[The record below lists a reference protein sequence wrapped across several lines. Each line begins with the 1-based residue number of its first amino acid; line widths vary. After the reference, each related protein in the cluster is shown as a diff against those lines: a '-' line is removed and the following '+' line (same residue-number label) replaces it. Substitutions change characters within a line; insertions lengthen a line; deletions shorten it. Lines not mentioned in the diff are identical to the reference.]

1 MRAIWTGAVSFGL
14 VNVPVRLYAATEN
27 HDIRF
32 HQVHE
37 ADGGRIRQKRVC
49 SVCGEEVQ
57 YSEIAKGYETEDGQ
71 LIMLD
76 DDDLATLPV
85 ASGHEIDVVQFVP
98 SDQIDALLLDKSY
111 YLEPENKAVKP
122 YALLR
127 EALRETD
134 RMAVV
139 KVALRQRE
147 TLALLRVRDEAI
159 VLQTMLWP
167 DEVREPEFETLRTEV
182 ELRPQEMQ
190 MAGSLIESLSGD
202 FDADQFTDDYQK
214 AVLDLIEYK
223 REHGGGRPA
232 PEPAAAEDGSD
243 MTDLLTALRRSVE
256 AAGGKPATQTS
267 TTPDGDTSDAAGSAD
282 PAEATEDSGATE
294 TGRTRKS
301 SGGRASSRKASTSAS
316 ASGEAGSAPSESG
329 ETSTGKTT
337 TRKAGAGK
345 TGAGKTDSG
354 TAGPGTAGA
363 EKAGSG
369 KTRSRKGTAASETSA
384 TGKSGATTS
393 STSRSTKKDT
403 DESTTSSRKRTRSA

>member
-1 MRAIWTGAVSFGL
+1 MRAIWNGAVSFGL
-14 VNVPVRLYAATEN
+14 VNVPVRLYAATSN

-37 ADGGRIRQKRVC
+37 ADGGRIKQKRTC

-57 YSEIAKGYETEDGQ
+57 YSEIAKGYETDDGQ
-71 LIMLD
+71 LIILD
-76 DDDLATLPV
+76 DDDLATLPT
-85 ASGHEIDVVQFVP
+85 ATGHEIDVIEFVP

-147 TLALLRVRDEAI
+147 TLALLRVRDKAI

-167 DEVREPEFETLRTEV
+167 DEVREPEFPALDNDV

-190 MAGSLIESLSGD
+190 MANSLIASLSGD
-202 FDADQFTDDYQK
+202 FDADEFEDDYRK
-214 AVLDLIEYK
+214 AVGELIEYK

-232 PEPAAAEDGSD
+232 PAPAAAEDTDD

-256 AAGGKPATQTS
+256 AAGGKPA
-267 TTPDGDTSDAAGSAD
+267 D
-282 PAEATEDSGATE
+282 PPATAEAETDTE
-294 TGRTRKS
+294 T
-301 SGGRASSRKASTSAS
+301 
-316 ASGEAGSAPSESG
+316 EA
-329 ETSTGKTT
+329 ET
-337 TRKAGAGK
+337 
-345 TGAGKTDSG
+345 
-354 TAGPGTAGA
+354 A
-363 EKAGSG
+363 EEPAK
-369 KTRSRKGTAASETSA
+369 
-384 TGKSGATTS
+384 
-393 STSRSTKKDT
+393 STKKST
-403 DESTTSSRKRTRSA
+403 AKKAPAKKSTTKKADAADDDAEESEPSTRKKSRSA

>member
-1 MRAIWTGAVSFGL
+1 MMRAIWNGAVSFGL
-14 VNVPVRLYAATEN
+14 VNVPVRLYAATTN

-32 HQVHE
+32 YQVHE
-37 ADGGRIRQKRVC
+37 RDGGRIRQKRTC

-57 YSEIAKGYETEDGQ
+57 YSEIAKGYETDDGQ

-76 DDDLATLPV
+76 DDDLSTLPV
-85 ASGHEIDVVQFVP
+85 ATGHEIDVVQFVP

-182 ELRPQEMQ
+182 DLRPQEMQ
-190 MAGSLIESLSGD
+190 MAASLIESLSGD
-202 FDADQFTDDYQK
+202 FESDQFEDEYRE
-214 AVLDLIEYK
+214 AVAELIEYK

-232 PEPAAAEDGSD
+232 PEAAPADEGDD

-256 AAGGKPATQTS
+256 AAGGKPAEE
-267 TTPDGDTSDAAGSAD
+267 PAAASP
-282 PAEATEDSGATE
+282 PAEEAPAEEKPKRSRSRTKKTSEKTGEKVAETEAAE
-294 TGRTRKS
+294 EAPKKS
-301 SGGRASSRKASTSAS
+301 STRRSSKKKADQGTEETAPAKGRRT
-316 ASGEAGSAPSESG
+316 
-329 ETSTGKTT
+329 KT
-337 TRKAGAGK
+337 A
-345 TGAGKTDSG
+345 
-354 TAGPGTAGA
+354 
-363 EKAGSG
+363 
-369 KTRSRKGTAASETSA
+369 
-384 TGKSGATTS
+384 
-393 STSRSTKKDT
+393 
-403 DESTTSSRKRTRSA
+403 

>member
-1 MRAIWTGAVSFGL
+1 MMRAIWNGAVSFGL
-14 VNVPVRLYAATEN
+14 VNVPVRLYAATTN

-37 ADGGRIRQKRVC
+37 RDGGRIRQKRTC

-57 YSEIAKGYETEDGQ
+57 YSEIAKGYETDDGQ

-111 YLEPENKAVKP
+111 YLEPESKAVKP

-182 ELRPQEMQ
+182 DLRPQEMQ
-190 MAGSLIESLSGD
+190 MASSLVESLSGD
-202 FDADQFTDDYQK
+202 FESDQFEDDYRQ
-214 AVLDLIEYK
+214 AVADLIEYK

-232 PEPAAAEDGSD
+232 PEAAPADEGDD

-256 AAGGKPATQTS
+256 AAGGKAPADEPATASSGAS
-267 TTPDGDTSDAAGSAD
+267 TESDEA
-282 PAEATEDSGATE
+282 PAEEKPKRSRSRTKKTAEKTE
-294 TGRTRKS
+294 
-301 SGGRASSRKASTSAS
+301 
-316 ASGEAGSAPSESG
+316 
-329 ETSTGKTT
+329 
-337 TRKAGAGK
+337 
-345 TGAGKTDSG
+345 
-354 TAGPGTAGA
+354 
-363 EKAGSG
+363 EKAGE
-369 KTRSRKGTAASETSA
+369 KAEEAAAEEA
-384 TGKSGATTS
+384 PKK
-393 STSRSTKKDT
+393 STSRRSSKKKA
-403 DESTTSSRKRTRSA
+403 DESDEDAAPAKGRRTKSA

>member
-1 MRAIWTGAVSFGL
+1 MMRAIWNGAVSFGL
-14 VNVPVRLYAATEN
+14 VNVPVRLYAATTN

-37 ADGGRIRQKRVC
+37 RDGGRIRQKRTC

-57 YSEIAKGYETEDGQ
+57 YSEIAKGYETDDGQ

-85 ASGHEIDVVQFVP
+85 ATGHEIDVVQFVP

-111 YLEPENKAVKP
+111 YLEPESKAVKP

-147 TLALLRVRDEAI
+147 TLALLRVRDNAI

-167 DEVREPEFETLRTEV
+167 DEVREPEFETLNTEV
-182 ELRPQEMQ
+182 DLRPQEMQ
-190 MAGSLIESLSGD
+190 MASSLVESLSGD
-202 FDADQFTDDYQK
+202 FESDQYEDDYRQ
-214 AVLDLIEYK
+214 AVADLIEYK

-232 PEPAAAEDGSD
+232 PEPAAADEGDD

-256 AAGGKPATQTS
+256 AAGGKAPAE
-267 TTPDGDTSDAAGSAD
+267 GSA
-282 PAEATEDSGATE
+282 ATAS
-294 TGRTRKS
+294 TGS
-301 SGGRASSRKASTSAS
+301 SGSSVSSGSSESPEDAPAAEKKPKRSRSRSTKTD
-316 ASGEAGSAPSESG
+316 EAGE
-329 ETSTGKTT
+329 ET
-337 TRKAGAGK
+337 
-345 TGAGKTDSG
+345 
-354 TAGPGTAGA
+354 A
-363 EKAGSG
+363 EKTEEAP
-369 KTRSRKGTAASETSA
+369 KK
-384 TGKSGATTS
+384 S
-393 STSRSTKKDT
+393 STSRSKSSTTKKKT
-403 DESTTSSRKRTRSA
+403 DDGTAAASTAKGRRSKSA

>member
-1 MRAIWTGAVSFGL
+1 MMRAIWNGAVSFGL
-14 VNVPVRLYAATEN
+14 VNVPVRLYAATTN

-37 ADGGRIRQKRVC
+37 RDGGRIRQKRTC

-57 YSEIAKGYETEDGQ
+57 YSEIAKGYETDDGQ

-76 DDDLATLPV
+76 DDDLSTLPV

-111 YLEPENKAVKP
+111 YLEPESKAVKP

-167 DEVREPEFETLRTEV
+167 DEVREPDFETLRTEV
-182 ELRPQEMQ
+182 DLRPQEMQ
-190 MAGSLIESLSGD
+190 MASSLVESLSGD
-202 FDADQFTDDYQK
+202 FESDQFEDDYRQ
-214 AVLDLIEYK
+214 AMVDLIEYK

-232 PEPAAAEDGSD
+232 PEPAAADEGDD

-256 AAGGKPATQTS
+256 AAGGKAPAEE
-267 TTPDGDTSDAAGSAD
+267 PAAASSSSSAD
-282 PAEATEDSGATE
+282 
-294 TGRTRKS
+294 
-301 SGGRASSRKASTSAS
+301 AS
-316 ASGEAGSAPSESG
+316 ASDADEAP
-329 ETSTGKTT
+329 
-337 TRKAGAGK
+337 
-345 TGAGKTDSG
+345 
-354 TAGPGTAGA
+354 A
-363 EKAGSG
+363 EEKP
-369 KTRSRKGTAASETSA
+369 KRSRSRAKKTEEQTEAAEA
-384 TGKSGATTS
+384 PAEEAPKKSS
-393 STSRSTKKDT
+393 SRRSKKKDD
-403 DESTTSSRKRTRSA
+403 DEDGAAAKGRRSKTA